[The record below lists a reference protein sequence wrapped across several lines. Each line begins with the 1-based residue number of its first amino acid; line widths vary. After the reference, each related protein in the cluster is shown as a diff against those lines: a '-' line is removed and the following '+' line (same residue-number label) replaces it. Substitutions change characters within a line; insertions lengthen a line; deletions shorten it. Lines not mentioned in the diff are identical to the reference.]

1 MSAEER
7 LKWDRKHAARGFSP
21 PAPSDLLTAHR
32 SDLPQAHAEAR
43 AIDIAGGSGR
53 HALWLA
59 EYGFT
64 VTLIDISET
73 ALQIAR
79 DEAAVRGLDLS
90 TICADLET
98 APFPTGPWQ
107 VILCF
112 HYLHR
117 PLIAEFTTKL
127 APNGVV
133 VFVQPTVRN
142 LERHSRPSRRFL
154 LDEGELLQLANE
166 NGLEPLVYEEVWS
179 AAGRHEA
186 LLIASQDLSGSPAQ
200 GRSP

>member
-1 MSAEER
+1 MSAEDR
-7 LKWDRKHAARGFSP
+7 LKWDRKHAARGFCP
-21 PAPSDLLTAHR
+21 PEPSDLLTAHR
-32 SDLPQAHAEAR
+32 SDLPQVHAGGR
-43 AIDIAGGSGR
+43 ALDVAGGSGR

-59 EYGFT
+59 EYGFA

-98 APFPTGPWQ
+98 ASFPAGPWQ

-117 PLIAEFTTKL
+117 PLIAEFATKL
-127 APNGVV
+127 APDGVV

-154 LDEGELLQLANE
+154 LDEEELLQLATE
-166 NGLEPLVYEEVWS
+166 NGLKPLVYEEGWS

-186 LLIASQDLSGSPAQ
+186 FLIAGLDLSGSPA
-200 GRSP
+200 